1 MEEEDLVL
9 MEQVASSDG
18 KVVDLNQGNESYLY
32 YRSLYSKKLSTLYQV
47 TLQSYMFVDYFTK
60 TNIMEAVFIFYVNNS
75 Q

>member
-47 TLQSYMFVDYFTK
+47 TLQIYIGALDKRPLISL
-60 TNIMEAVFIFYVNNS
+60 S
-75 Q
+75 